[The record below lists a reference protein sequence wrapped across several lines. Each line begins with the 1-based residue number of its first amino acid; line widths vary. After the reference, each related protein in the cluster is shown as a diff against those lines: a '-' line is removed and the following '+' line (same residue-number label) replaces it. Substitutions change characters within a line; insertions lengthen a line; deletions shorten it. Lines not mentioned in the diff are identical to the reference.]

1 MKFKYL
7 LLIAAVFAAC
17 TKNAPEP
24 SESIDSS
31 LVQFKALTG
40 QTRASFATDAE
51 NALSIS
57 WEIGDLIGVSA
68 CHGEDVVGVNY
79 PYGIKDEK
87 NTLEPSSSLY
97 TFKKSS
103 QETTYYAYYPYA
115 GEAGAGVHYITPIS
129 LPSEQNYDIQEPLK
143 YLSEYWVMKA
153 APYSVTSAAQT
164 VDFSFSGVF
173 SIIELKL
180 VYAKAAG
187 RNYPLEK
194 ISLKSEGSALTIAQ
208 GNLNLTTADN
218 AQQLIVNS
226 PVDSV
231 ALIMDKAV
239 TLSDSVA
246 RTFYLVVAPGQHQS
260 VTLELTSGNSY
271 RSEIQI
277 DGNVT
282 FAPNTVYHKTVT
294 VDPDTFQWFAQN
306 EGDERPMMTVYAPV
320 ATIADIV
327 DGEYIIGFL
336 HDDGDY
342 YVLPT
347 APVARN
353 PAMVSFETA
362 SVEMDAQSN
371 ILSVAEGYE
380 WTVDNSGSEWT
391 FRTADGYSLIG
402 GNKAQG
408 IAISD
413 NNTGHYTNQ
422 GVTYYE
428 QWIISALDNGNITMF
443 PVSVGRYFTLIK
455 TNSWYQFGTQAE
467 VTGTLKFYKK
477 TQIPE

>member
-194 ISLKSEGSALTIAQ
+194 ISLKSE
-208 GNLNLTTADN
+208 
-218 AQQLIVNS
+218 
-226 PVDSV
+226 
-231 ALIMDKAV
+231 
-239 TLSDSVA
+239 
-246 RTFYLVVAPGQHQS
+246 
-260 VTLELTSGNSY
+260 
-271 RSEIQI
+271 
-277 DGNVT
+277 
-282 FAPNTVYHKTVT
+282 
-294 VDPDTFQWFAQN
+294 
-306 EGDERPMMTVYAPV
+306 
-320 ATIADIV
+320 
-327 DGEYIIGFL
+327 
-336 HDDGDY
+336 
-342 YVLPT
+342 
-347 APVARN
+347 
-353 PAMVSFETA
+353 
-362 SVEMDAQSN
+362 
-371 ILSVAEGYE
+371 
-380 WTVDNSGSEWT
+380 
-391 FRTADGYSLIG
+391 
-402 GNKAQG
+402 
-408 IAISD
+408 
-413 NNTGHYTNQ
+413 
-422 GVTYYE
+422 
-428 QWIISALDNGNITMF
+428 
-443 PVSVGRYFTLIK
+443 
-455 TNSWYQFGTQAE
+455 
-467 VTGTLKFYKK
+467 
-477 TQIPE
+477 